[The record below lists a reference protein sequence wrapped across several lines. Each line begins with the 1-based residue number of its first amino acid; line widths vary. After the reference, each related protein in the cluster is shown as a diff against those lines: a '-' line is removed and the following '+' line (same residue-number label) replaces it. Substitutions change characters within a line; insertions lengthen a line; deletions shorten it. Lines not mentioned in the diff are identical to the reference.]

1 MSRWSDS
8 LGLIIPNPWNL
19 NLQTIVVPNRHLSED
34 GQGGLSGSFAKK
46 VLSHRTIL
54 FARGR
59 LRFKPIT
66 WDLQCKFC
74 IQPVG
79 DPLHSHRLIS
89 RVELA
94 HQGEGQFQSSGLRSN
109 PTLFIDRNRQSPA
122 HNHPFQQNKK
132 DTQNTKVEKYKFTE
146 AKIKKNHLA
155 LENTQQLFCIFWNF

>member
-1 MSRWSDS
+1 MAK
-8 LGLIIPNPWNL
+8 
-19 NLQTIVVPNRHLSED
+19 EE
-34 GQGGLSGSFAKK
+34 GQGHLQKKSKVYPLCKRPAEDQLSNQLHG
-46 VLSHRTIL
+46 I
-54 FARGR
+54 
-59 LRFKPIT
+59 
-66 WDLQCKFC
+66 C

-109 PTLFIDRNRQSPA
+109 PTLFIDRNRQSPT

-146 AKIKKNHLA
+146 AKIKK
-155 LENTQQLFCIFWNF
+155 EPFSS